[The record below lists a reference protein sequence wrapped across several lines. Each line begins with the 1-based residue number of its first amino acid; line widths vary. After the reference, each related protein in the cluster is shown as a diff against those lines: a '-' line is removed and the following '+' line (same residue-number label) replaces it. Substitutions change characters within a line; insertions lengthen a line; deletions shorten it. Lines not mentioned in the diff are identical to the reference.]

1 MKISLQKFT
10 IYLFI
15 HSRRLLY
22 LQGKMSLTPEEQKI
36 VEHVVDETMDY
47 IRTNDPKY
55 YEKLMGDPDVK
66 NSVINA
72 AKGVAEER
80 VPLNKY
86 FIQEPPNIEEILSQ
100 HLTEDRVSLLKNGLS
115 IPTFRLRIN
124 NRLDDEKYIAAFT
137 GNNMNYWQP
146 RTLNSMTSIDWTTI
160 KQFASI
166 VVEAVMLVM
175 SAVGISVTP
184 GEYAIDQ
191 AVDEAAYVI
200 QGDFALQKAIQQ
212 FVNRWNDSGSGAY
225 DKAKAIF
232 ELLRQTYAASILWTI
247 IKSICS
253 NMAWYDWLET
263 AAKVTAM
270 IVAALATE
278 GAALIAEIALVV
290 LSAVDFARKI
300 VNVGH
305 LNKIKQS
312 IL

>member
-1 MKISLQKFT
+1 M
-10 IYLFI
+10 
-15 HSRRLLY
+15 
-22 LQGKMSLTPEEQKI
+22 
-36 VEHVVDETMDY
+36 
-47 IRTNDPKY
+47 
-55 YEKLMGDPDVK
+55 
-66 NSVINA
+66 
-72 AKGVAEER
+72 
-80 VPLNKY
+80 
-86 FIQEPPNIEEILSQ
+86 
-100 HLTEDRVSLLKNGLS
+100 LKNGLS
-115 IPTFRLRIN
+115 IPTFRLGIS

-146 RTLNSMTSIDWTTI
+146 RTLNSMTFIDWTTI